1 MLRTRNLLLFRVV
14 STGKQIVREI
24 ERKYSPIHWNSN
36 FNCSTVQEQNKTVF
50 QLPRLT
56 LQSPGLPSRKN
67 IPYTMAG
74 VLNFFEQMP
83 P

>member
-36 FNCSTVQEQNKTVF
+36 FNCSTVQEQNQTVF

-56 LQSPGLPSRKN
+56 LQSPGLTLVTWGRLHQL
-67 IPYTMAG
+67 G
-74 VLNFFEQMP
+74 VTNP
-83 P
+83 GRNY